1 MSPQPTV
8 ILHTDNPDMARAIV
22 AKGHPD
28 LPIHTCD
35 SFADLPALVQ
45 QTQAEAIYSLRFS
58 NEPFPRQAMVELDC
72 VKWVSVAGSGTDH
85 LQPWNPDRVTVTNAA
100 GVAADMMAE
109 YCLAGMLH
117 FSLDLH
123 GLAQAQRDHHWP
135 AAKVTPIAGK
145 TVLIIGLGAT
155 GKAVARNCKAM
166 GMQTVG
172 VRARPQATD
181 NCDEMHGM
189 EDLPQLWPRA
199 DFVVLCVPKLAST
212 HHLVD
217 QQAFDLL
224 PQHAVIMNVAR
235 GGVVDE
241 QALLQALQNQTIKGG
256 LFDVFAS
263 EPLPADSPLWD
274 QPNLIISP
282 HCSAV
287 YDGWEEKSVQMF
299 SANLKRYRAGQDLLN
314 IVNPTRGY

>member
-1 MSPQPTV
+1 MANPVV
-8 ILHTDNPDMARAIV
+8 ILSTDNPQMAYDIV
-22 AKGHPD
+22 SKDHPD
-28 LPIHTCD
+28 LSIHTCD
-35 SFADLPALVQ
+35 SFAALPALVAK
-45 QTQAEAIYSLRFS
+45 TQAEAIYSLRFS
-58 NEPFPRQAMVELDC
+58 NELFPRKAMVEQDC
-72 VKWVSVAGSGTDH
+72 VKWVSVAGSGIDH
-85 LQPWNPDRVTVTNAA
+85 LQPWDPHTVTVTNAA
-100 GVAADMMAE
+100 GVADDMMAE

-123 GLAQAQRDHHWP
+123 GLAQAQANHTWV

-166 GMQTVG
+166 SMNVIG
-172 VRARPQATD
+172 VRARPQETD
-181 NCDEMHGM
+181 NCDEVHEMDH
-189 EDLPQLWPRA
+189 LPQLWPRA
-199 DFVVLCVPKLAST
+199 DFVVICVPKLPST
-212 HHLVD
+212 QHLMD
-217 QQAFDLL
+217 RQAFELL

-241 QALLQALQNQTIKGG
+241 QALLKALQEKAIKGG

-287 YDGWEEKSVQMF
+287 YDGWEEKSLQMF
-299 SANLKRYRAGQDLLN
+299 SDNLRRYRQGETLNN
-314 IVNPTRGY
+314 IVNPGRGY

>member
-1 MSPQPTV
+1 MNPQPTV

-22 AKGHPD
+22 AKDHPD

-35 SFADLPALVQ
+35 SFTELPALVQ

-58 NEPFPRQAMVELDC
+58 NEPFPRQAMVEQDC

-85 LQPWNPDRVTVTNAA
+85 LQPWDPATVTVTNAA

-117 FSLDLH
+117 FSLDLP
-123 GLAQAQRDHHWP
+123 GLAKAQQQHQWP

-145 TVLIIGLGAT
+145 TLLLIGLGAT
-155 GKAVARNCKAM
+155 GKAVARNCKSL
-166 GMQTVG
+166 GMNVIG
-172 VRARPQATD
+172 VRARPQATA
-181 NCDEMHGM
+181 NCDEVHAM
-189 EDLPQLWPRA
+189 DALPQLWPKA

-212 HHLVD
+212 HHIVN
-217 QQAFDLL
+217 QQALDSL
-224 PQHAVIMNVAR
+224 PNHAVIMNVAR

-241 QALLQALQNQTIKGG
+241 VALLQALNSGAIKGA

-263 EPLPADSPLWD
+263 EPLPEDSPLWD
-274 QPNLIISP
+274 VPNLIITP

-299 SANLKRYRAGQDLLN
+299 SDNLKRYRQGLELNN
-314 IVNPTRGY
+314 IVSPERGY

>member
-1 MSPQPTV
+1 MSTHPV
-8 ILHTDNPDMARAIV
+8 VLLSTDNPDMAKAIV
-22 AKGHPD
+22 AKDHPD
-28 LPIHTCD
+28 LTIHTCD
-35 SFADLPALVQ
+35 SFADLPAMVEK
-45 QTQAEAIYSLRFS
+45 TEAEAIYSLRFS
-58 NEPFPRQAMVELDC
+58 NEPFPRQAMVEQEC

-85 LQPWNPDRVTVTNAA
+85 LQPWNPETVTVTNAA

-117 FSLDLH
+117 FSLDLA
-123 GLAQAQRDHHWP
+123 GLAQAQQQHQWP

-155 GKAVARNCKAM
+155 GKAVARNCKAL
-166 GMQTVG
+166 GMNIIG
-172 VRARPQATD
+172 VRARPQDTD
-181 NCDEMHGM
+181 NCDEVHGM
-189 EDLPQLWPRA
+189 DSLPQLWPKA

-212 HHLVD
+212 HHIVN
-217 QQAFDLL
+217 QHAFDSL
-224 PQHAVIMNVAR
+224 PNHAVIMNVAR

-241 QALLQALQNQTIKGG
+241 EALLQALNSGAIKGA

-263 EPLPADSPLWD
+263 EPLPQDSPLWGA
-274 QPNLIISP
+274 PNLIITP

-299 SANLKRYRAGQDLLN
+299 SDNLKRYRQGLDLNN
-314 IVNPTRGY
+314 IVSPARGY